1 LISLSLINL
10 EFGRVEMMGKEKYR
24 SMFDA
29 FHTEHKNP
37 IRHLSGWVFLCLKG

>member
-1 LISLSLINL
+1 
-10 EFGRVEMMGKEKYR
+10 MMEKEKYR

-37 IRHLSGWVFLCLKG
+37 IKHLFSWVFYYGGFLKSRTIMLNSD

>member
-1 LISLSLINL
+1 
-10 EFGRVEMMGKEKYR
+10 MMKKEKYR

-37 IRHLSGWVFLCLKG
+37 IRQMSGWVFYVCVVEWKRCLGVR